1 MSANAGK
8 ERAMAQ
14 ATAVD
19 FNKLLQDIIGA
30 AKTTAA
36 QQFPKIESAVTTG
49 AQQLLV
55 LAEDIDQKKRLNQI
69 NDDEASM
76 LLELQHNSQRAMLMA
91 VEGISAL
98 AAEAVANAVIKV
110 VADTLNVA
118 LGSAIKL
125 L

>member
-1 MSANAGK
+1 
-8 ERAMAQ
+8 MAQ
-14 ATAVD
+14 ASVID
-19 FNKLLQDIIGA
+19 FSKLLQDIIAA

-49 AQQLLV
+49 AQQLV
-55 LAEDIDQKKRLNQI
+55 VMAEDIDQKTRLHQI
-69 NDDEASM
+69 SDDEASM
-76 LLELQHNSQRAMLMA
+76 LLELQHNSQRAMMMA

-110 VADTLNVA
+110 VADTLNAA